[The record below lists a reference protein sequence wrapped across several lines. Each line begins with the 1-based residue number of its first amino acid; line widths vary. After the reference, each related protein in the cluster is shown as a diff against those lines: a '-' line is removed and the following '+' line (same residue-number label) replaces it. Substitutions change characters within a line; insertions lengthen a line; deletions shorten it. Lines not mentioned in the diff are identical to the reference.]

1 MHRSRTIRKLTVAT
15 FAIALVSV
23 LVLSATAGAARHARH
38 AHAAKPPIILGA
50 AVAQSG
56 GYELYDSSLLAGV
69 RWAMNKIN
77 AAGGVNGR
85 KFKLVIADHK
95 TDPAQIQAAA
105 EKVLSQGADVVI
117 TTPDF
122 DFGAAA
128 ALAATKAKKVSI
140 SGAGAPEFGKK
151 GLGPYAFNVFQ
162 GTPTETAAM
171 NAFAGKK
178 GWKHPF
184 LLKDT
189 SIAYSKDVCD
199 FYKKALL
206 PGAKIAGEASFK
218 NSDPSIASQVGQI
231 RKSKADVVVL
241 CSYPPGGASAV
252 RQIRT
257 GGVNL
262 PILGGG
268 AFDGTFW
275 LKSTPNLSNFYY
287 PVMVSSALDDPNP
300 KVNAFVKSVKAPAG
314 TVYALFGYE
323 IVETIATGIRKAHG
337 ATDGPTLSK
346 AIESFR
352 NEPFLVGPTSYSTNC
367 HVPVGRRLAMM
378 AIQNGKPH
386 FLSYSKPRKVPPAPC

>member
-1 MHRSRTIRKLTVAT
+1 MHRSRTVRRVSVAV
-15 FAIALVSV
+15 FALALVSV
-23 LVLSATAGAARHARH
+23 LVLSAAAGAARHART
-38 AHAAKPPIILGA
+38 AKPPIILGA
-50 AVAQSG
+50 AIAQSG
-56 GYELYDSSLLAGV
+56 GYELYDTSLLAGV
-69 RWAMNKIN
+69 RWEMKKIN

-85 KFKLVIADHK
+85 MFKLVIADHK

-105 EKVLSQGADVVI
+105 EKVLSEGADVVI
-117 TTPDF
+117 TTPDY

-206 PGAKIAGEASFK
+206 PGSTIAGEASFK
-218 NSDPSIASQVGQI
+218 NSDPSIASQVGDI

-323 IVETIATGIRKAHG
+323 VVQTIARGIQKAHG
-337 ATDGPTLSK
+337 ATDGPTLAK

-367 HVPVGRRLAMM
+367 HMPVGRRLAMM
-378 AIQNGKPH
+378 AIQNGKAH
-386 FLSYSKPRKVPPAPC
+386 FLAYSKPTKVPPAPC

>member
-1 MHRSRTIRKLTVAT
+1 MRRPHTISRSTLAILTVALAS
-15 FAIALVSV
+15 FF
-23 LVLSATAGAARHARH
+23 VLSTTAGAAQYTESAG
-38 AHAAKPPIILGA
+38 KPPIILGA

-56 GYELYDSSLLAGV
+56 GYELYDTTLLAGV
-69 RWAMNKIN
+69 RWEMNKIN
-77 AAGGVNGR
+77 AAGGVDGR
-85 KFKLVIADHK
+85 KFKLIIADHK
-95 TDPAQIQAAA
+95 TDPAQIGAAA
-105 EKVLSQGADVVI
+105 QTVLSKGADVVI

-128 ALAATKAKKVSI
+128 ALVARKAKKVTI
-140 SGAGAPEFGKK
+140 SGAGAPEYGKK

-162 GTPTETAAM
+162 GTPTEVAVMGGYAVS
-171 NAFAGKK
+171 KH
-178 GWKHPF
+178 WKHPY

-199 FYKKALL
+199 FYKKVPA
-206 PGAKIAGEASFK
+206 GASIAGEATFK
-218 NSDPSIASQVGQI
+218 NSDASIASQVGAI
-231 RKSKADVVVL
+231 RKSNADVVIL

-252 RQIRT
+252 RQLRA
-257 GGVNL
+257 GGVNV

-287 PVMVSSALDDPNP
+287 PVMVSSAGDDPNP
-300 KVNAFVKSVKAPAG
+300 KVNAFIKSVKAPAG

-323 IVETIATGIRKAHG
+323 VVETIAAGIRKAHT
-337 ATDGPTLSK
+337 ADGPALAK
-346 AIESFR
+346 AIESFH

-367 HVPVGRRLAMM
+367 HQPVGRRMAMM

-386 FLSYSKPRKVPPAPC
+386 FLFNTTPKKVPPAPC

>member
-1 MHRSRTIRKLTVAT
+1 VL
-15 FAIALVSV
+15 ALAV
-23 LVLSATAGAARHARH
+23 LVASATAGAAPHSRT
-38 AHAAKPPIILGA
+38 AKPPIILGA

-56 GYELYDSSLLAGV
+56 GYELYDNTLLAGV
-69 RWAMNKIN
+69 RWEMNKIN
-77 AAGGVNGR
+77 AAGGVDGR
-85 KFKLVIADHK
+85 MFKLVIADHK
-95 TDPAQIQAAA
+95 TDPSQIGAAA
-105 EKVLSQGADVVI
+105 DTVLSEGADVVI

-128 ALAATKAKKVSI
+128 ALAAAKKQKISI

-162 GTPTETAAM
+162 GTPTEVAVMA
-171 NAFAGKK
+171 AFAQQK
-178 GWKHPF
+178 GWKKPF

-199 FYKKALL
+199 FYKKTAA
-206 PGAKIAGEASFK
+206 GSSIAGEASFK
-218 NSDPSIASQVGQI
+218 NSDASIASQVGRI
-231 RKSKADVVVL
+231 RKSGADVVIL

-252 RQIRT
+252 RQLRA
-257 GGVNL
+257 GGVDT

-300 KVNAFVKSVKAPAG
+300 KVNAFIKSVKAPAG

-323 IVETIATGIRKAHG
+323 IVETIATAIKKDGGKL
-337 ATDGPTLSK
+337 DGPSLAK
-346 AIESFR
+346 AIESFK

-367 HVPVGRRLAMM
+367 HMPVGRQMAMM
-378 AIQNGKPH
+378 QIQNGKPH
-386 FLSYSKPRKVPPAPC
+386 FMFETKPKKIPPADC